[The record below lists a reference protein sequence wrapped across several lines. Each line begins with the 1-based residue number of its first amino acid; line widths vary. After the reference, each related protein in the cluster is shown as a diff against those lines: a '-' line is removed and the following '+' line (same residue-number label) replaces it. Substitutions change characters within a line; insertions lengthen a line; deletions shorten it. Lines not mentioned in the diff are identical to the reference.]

1 MKSKFVIPLI
11 AALALVSQLCLA
23 GSVKGKV
30 TPGKSVVYLEAA
42 SGPVAAT
49 ADKHVTMDQKGL
61 LFQPH
66 VMVIQQGT
74 TVEFLNSD
82 PVAHNVFWPSI
93 SGDKKKSHN
102 LGTWPTN
109 QRKPYKFDEAGVVSL
124 LCNVHPEMSGYIV
137 VSPSPY
143 FAETGADGAY
153 TIANV
158 PDGQYTVT
166 AWHEGKKIQSKKITV
181 SGDTAADFTL
191 Q

>member
-49 ADKHVTMDQKGL
+49 ADKHVVMDQKGL

-66 VMVIQQGT
+66 VLVIQQGT
-74 TVEFLNSD
+74 TVEFLNGD

-102 LGTWPTN
+102 LGTWPTG
-109 QRKPYKFDEAGVVSL
+109 QKKPFKFEEAGVVAL
-124 LCNVHPEMSGYIV
+124 LCNVHPEMAGYIV
-137 VSPSPY
+137 VTPSPY
-143 FAETGADGAY
+143 YTETDASGAY
-153 TIANV
+153 SIANV
-158 PDGQYTVT
+158 PEGQYTLT
-166 AWHEGKKIQSKKITV
+166 AWHEGKKILTKKISVT
-181 SGDTAADFTL
+181 GDTIADLTL